1 MKKRLRVELGKD
13 GWNYGE
19 RDVERGDR
27 LEWCVNFMGKSV
39 WMNRYT
45 TGTHSIGVYE
55 WMKKWNEY
63 F

>member
-1 MKKRLRVELGKD
+1 MGEIM
-13 GWNYGE
+13 E

-55 WMKKWNEY
+55 LMKNEMNISRGIRGST
-63 F
+63 